1 MGLPVTTPAADPP
14 PGGQARVRSPWAV
27 ARAALA
33 APFTR
38 RQGRELLFCLAGLP
52 FAVINPLALFVLA
65 VDLTWLVAGSGRGN
79 PSPAAIAI
87 AIACVGLL
95 PVLLVSTRAARGVG
109 SLQRM
114 IAARLLGTRVAP
126 PPPGRRSP
134 GARAWPG
141 PGPRDG
147 AGWRVMVYLLA
158 KLPVALIEL
167 YAVFLWVGG
176 LVNLGYPLWWGA
188 FRNHPPG
195 TRLSPVPVFT
205 PLGLSGDGTFRVATL
220 PGTFAAA
227 AAGAAMLLAAPWVTR
242 AVTSADAWLI
252 RGLLGPGRLAQ
263 RVHDLELSRALAVD
277 DSAALLRRLERNL
290 HDGAQIRLAT
300 LAMNLGMAREKLGDG
315 GEVPDA
321 AAARELV
328 DAALRGAKDA
338 LGELRNLA
346 RGIHPP
352 VLDNGLADALASLAA
367 DSATPVELEVSIP
380 VRPTP
385 AIETIAYFC
394 AAELLANAAKHSF
407 ANKIAIRAA
416 GQRDVLLLSVAD
428 EGTGGADPARG
439 SGLSGLA
446 QRAAVVDGRLDDC
459 EPARRPDEDHRR
471 APAAR
476 MNARVVIAEDAAL
489 FRAGLTRLIEDH
501 GHRVCAAVA
510 DGGALLAAVAEHQ
523 PDVVVADIR
532 MPPTHTDE
540 GLRAALEIRRQYP
553 RTGVLV
559 LSQYIETTYTARLL
573 EGNAAGAGYL
583 LKERVA
589 DVAEF
594 TDALERVAAGG
605 TALDPEVV
613 GQLLRASRRA
623 DGLTALTA
631 RERHVL
637 ALMAEGRSNAGIAD
651 ALVVTGGTVEKH
663 VASIFD
669 KLGLPQ
675 DEADNRRVLAVL
687 RYLDS

>member
-1 MGLPVTTPAADPP
+1 M
-14 PGGQARVRSPWAV
+14 
-27 ARAALA
+27 
-33 APFTR
+33 
-38 RQGRELLFCLAGLP
+38 
-52 FAVINPLALFVLA
+52 
-65 VDLTWLVAGSGRGN
+65 
-79 PSPAAIAI
+79 
-87 AIACVGLL
+87 
-95 PVLLVSTRAARGVG
+95 
-109 SLQRM
+109 QRM
-114 IAARLLGTRVAP
+114 LATRLLGVRVGAP
-126 PPPGRRSP
+126 PPVRRSP
-134 GARAWPG
+134 GGRAGPG
-141 PGPRDG
+141 PGLRDG
-147 AGWRVMVYLLA
+147 VGWRVMAYQLA
-158 KLPVALIEL
+158 KLPVGLIEL
-167 YAVFLWVGG
+167 YAVFFWIGG
-176 LVNLGYPLWWGA
+176 LVNLSYPLRWGA

-195 TRLSPVPVFT
+195 VRLSPVPVFT
-205 PLGLSGDGTFRVATL
+205 PFGWFGEGTFRVATL

-300 LAMNLGMAREKLGDG
+300 LAMNLGMARKKLGDG

-338 LGELRNLA
+338 LRELRSLA

-367 DSATPVELEVSIP
+367 DSAIPVELQVSIP

-407 ANKIAIRAA
+407 VNKIAVRAA

-428 EGTGGADPARG
+428 DGTGGADPARG
-439 SGLSGLA
+439 ERPV
-446 QRAAVVDGRLDDC
+446 RAHAAGRRGGRPAHDR
-459 EPARRPDEDHRR
+459 EPARRPNEDHRR
-471 APAAR
+471 APVAR

-489 FRAGLTRLIEDH
+489 FRAGLARLIEDH
-501 GHRVCAAVA
+501 GHQVCAAVG
-510 DGGALLAAVAEHQ
+510 DGDALLAAVAEHQ

-559 LSQYIETTYTARLL
+559 LSQYIETKYTARLL

-594 TDALERVAAGG
+594 ADALQRVAAGG

-623 DGLTALTA
+623 DGLAALTA
-631 RERHVL
+631 RERRVL
-637 ALMAEGRSNAGIAD
+637 ALMAEGRSNAGIAG

-669 KLGLPQ
+669 KLGLPPG
-675 DEADNRRVLAVL
+675 EADNRRVLAVL
-687 RYLDS
+687 RYLGS